1 MNTIEFKGKRIDN
14 GEWVYGYFYPTMNI
28 GDEWE
33 YIIRGIGEQGGFTEH
48 TIDPKTVGQYIGAKD
63 KYGKKIYE
71 GDRYRI
77 IDSHP
82 LDGGREMQRDTLFEV
97 VFDACSFSATPIE
110 VNQDIKYDGIG
121 AYKKG
126 EFYSLPIYGE
136 NKIHLL

>member
-1 MNTIEFKGKRIDN
+1 MNTIEFKGKRVDN
-14 GEWVYGYFYPTMNI
+14 GELVFGSYLDQKFNKKHLIVVNGVDAPMSIYH
-28 GDEWE
+28 EV
-33 YIIRGIGEQGGFTEH
+33 
-48 TIDPKTVGQYIGAKD
+48 DPKTVGQYIGAKD

-77 IDSHP
+77 IDSYP
-82 LDGGREMQRDTLFEV
+82 LDGGRELRRDTLFEV

-110 VNQDIKYDGIG
+110 VNQDIEYDGIG

-136 NKIHLL
+136 NKINLI